1 MNNLSQYIIE
11 KLHLDKNIKLSD
23 NLDDLDDL
31 IDFVEDELNNH
42 FLKTGESIDDI
53 KIKDYKF
60 NDDSYTDI
68 LFNLKVNNK
77 DRVQRILKPLYIK
90 MIQDKNFNL
99 NIKAIENYQGE
110 AIKITI
116 LKNE

>member
-1 MNNLSQYIIE
+1 MNNLSTYIIE
-11 KLHLDKNIKLSD
+11 KLKINKDTKNNHD
-23 NLDDLDDL
+23 NLDDL

-60 NDDSYTDI
+60 SDESYIDI
-68 LFNLKVNNK
+68 SFNLKVNNK
-77 DRVQRILKPLYIK
+77 DRVQRILNPLYIK
-90 MIQDKNFNL
+90 IQDKNFNL
-99 NIKAIENYQGE
+99 NIQAIENYHGE

-116 LKNE
+116 LKND

>member
-1 MNNLSQYIIE
+1 MESFKQYIIE
-11 KLHLDKNIKLSD
+11 KLHLNKDIKNNSD
-23 NLDDLDDL
+23 NLDDL

-60 NDDSYTDI
+60 SDDSYTDI
-68 LFNLKVNNK
+68 SFNLKVNNK
-77 DRVQRILKPLYIK
+77 DRVQRILNPLYIK
-90 MIQDKNFNL
+90 IQNKNFNL
-99 NIKAIENYQGE
+99 NIKAIENYRGE

-116 LKNE
+116 LENE